1 MHRRRRAVVV
11 AASAVA
17 VLGATGCG
25 SLRTAAPRCDDSRR
39 VAIVAQSLPSASY
52 VPCLDVLRP
61 GWSARD
67 FDSRSGRTRFVL
79 ASDRDGGHPVTVQLQ
94 RACDVGAATST
105 TPRADGARTYL
116 RLRSISPRY
125 AGTMLDVFPGGC
137 VTYRFDF
144 ARGPHIGLI
153 DDLEHEVRLLARAE
167 LARDLRA
174 EYGID
179 LDR

>member
-1 MHRRRRAVVV
+1 
-11 AASAVA
+11 
-17 VLGATGCG
+17 
-25 SLRTAAPRCDDSRR
+25 
-39 VAIVAQSLPSASY
+39 
-52 VPCLDVLRP
+52 
-61 GWSARD
+61 
-67 FDSRSGRTRFVL
+67 
-79 ASDRDGGHPVTVQLQ
+79 
-94 RACDVGAATST
+94 
-105 TPRADGARTYL
+105 
-116 RLRSISPRY
+116 
-125 AGTMLDVFPGGC
+125 MLDVFPGGC